1 MTYLLPLLL
10 GIGHGLS
17 DASAGLLVGLII
29 RQRAQDMNAQILLY
43 NLVAFGLQP
52 LAGMLF
58 DRIRQ
63 PKHGAAVGLLITV
76 TGLLIT
82 PLNLN
87 IAIMLIGI
95 GSACLHAGGGSVAIT
110 STPGK
115 ASAAGV
121 FAAFGV
127 IGLTIGG
134 MASINYSDIAENIL
148 ILLLIILATIIWVV
162 PHVSSELVERTSS
175 PMPVSLLIIFFL
187 VIAIALRS
195 TVWVG
200 TQIRVERYTSAAL
213 WLAIA
218 AGTGK
223 LVGGFAADRW
233 GWKRWGLV
241 VLAGAGVL
249 LVFSDFSLPAL
260 MVGALLLQSVTP
272 LSIAAVGR
280 SLPKSPALAASLAL
294 GTAIIA
300 GGLPFFFLKS
310 GWFEPVI
317 LAITLLISTLLYW
330 YVLKKP
336 GLEHSTQR

>member
-249 LVFSDFSLPAL
+249 LVFSDFSLLAL

-310 GWFEPVI
+310 GWFEPAI

>member
-127 IGLTIGG
+127 IGLTVGG

-249 LVFSDFSLPAL
+249 LVFSDFSLLAL

>member
-249 LVFSDFSLPAL
+249 LVFSDFSLLAL

>member
-175 PMPVSLLIIFFL
+175 PVPVSLLMIFFL

-200 TQIRVERYTSAAL
+200 TQIKVERYTSAAL

-310 GWFEPVI
+310 GWFEPAI

>member
-127 IGLTIGG
+127 IGLTVGG

-249 LVFSDFSLPAL
+249 LVFSDFSLLAL

-310 GWFEPVI
+310 GWFEPAI